1 MIFSRAAE
9 YAIQALLY
17 LAKWEEEHPDYGY
30 VQTKEIAEAQGIPY
44 YFLAKIVQ
52 DLTRFELLNSAKG
65 PTGGLSLAKPPDQIT
80 ILDIIAAVD
89 STQYLSRCVIGYPE
103 CTPETP
109 CPLHYDWQ
117 KIKERIFKIIQ
128 EKTLADLVKEATYK
142 EGRLIAPLTYGVVSV
157 ELPEVNKSSKKR
169 H

>member
-9 YAIQALLY
+9 YAIQAMLY
-17 LAKWEEEHPDYGY
+17 LAKWHETHPEERYL
-30 VQTKEIAEAQGIPY
+30 QTREIAEAQEIPY

-52 DLTRFELLNSAKG
+52 DLTRFELLTSAKG
-65 PTGGLSLAKPPDQIT
+65 PQGGIALARSPEEIR

-117 KIKERIFKIIQ
+117 KIKTQIFHII
-128 EKTLADLVKEATYK
+128 EHVTLADLIKDAQFQN
-142 EGRLIAPLTYGVVSV
+142 GRLVAPLTFGVVSV
-157 ELPEVNKSSKKR
+157 ELGESSERVKE
-169 H
+169 